1 MKKFL
6 GKKFLLPILLALCL
20 FFPLAISA
28 RVGVG
33 IGTGEIKLEKP
44 LKPGGFYDLPVLTI
58 FNTGTEAGNYQI
70 SIAYYQDIDDLR
82 PSKEWFNFKPA
93 EFYLEPGKSQAVK
106 TTITIP
112 LKTVPGKYFC
122 FVEGFPIAKSQ
133 FGGASVG
140 VAAAAKL
147 YFTVQPANIFQ
158 AIFYKISFL
167 FNKYSVWFY
176 IIGGIILVSVIVSI
190 ARKFLSFNLAVK
202 NKK

>member
-6 GKKFLLPILLALCL
+6 GKILPILAFCL
-20 FFPLAISA
+20 FIPLAISA
-28 RVGVG
+28 RMGVG
-33 IGTGEIKLEKP
+33 IGTGEIKLDKP

-58 FNTGTEAGNYQI
+58 FNTGTEAADYKI
-70 SIAYYQDIDDLR
+70 SIAFYQDAPELR
-82 PSKEWFNFKPA
+82 PNKDWFSFSPA
-93 EFYLEPGKSQAVK
+93 EFYLEPGESQTVK
-106 TTITIP
+106 TTLTIP

-122 FVEGFPIAKSQ
+122 FVEGFPIVKSQ
-133 FGGASVG
+133 IGGASVG

-176 IIGGIILVSVIVSI
+176 IIGSVLLVAIILSI